1 MNKYKSYINAD
12 NKITQYLFFGLE
24 YCTYMNLHMVNK
36 YTPQMLLLINII
48 IRFEKIK
55 TLPTLKYLY

>member
-12 NKITQYLFFGLE
+12 NKITQYLFFALE
-24 YCTYMNLHMVNK
+24 YYTYMNLHMVNK